1 MEMAQP
7 IDFRGTCKLSCRCE
21 NTLRYIC
28 YVACSMTTRRNDVV
42 LS

>member
-1 MEMAQP
+1 MEIAQP
-7 IDFRGTCKLSCRCE
+7 IDFRGTSKLSYRCE

-28 YVACSMTTRRNDVV
+28 CVACSTTTRRNDVV